1 MNHHPGSADAAKVV
15 GYSSHLPSCP
25 SFLTLIYRMTEA
37 IGRISSFRLGKQGWC
52 MEPRRR
58 RILDLEDRGVGV
70 AGVAGHATIEAS
82 VQLVIN
88 ARSLGKFHNTYD
100 LAHL

>member
-1 MNHHPGSADAAKVV
+1 
-15 GYSSHLPSCP
+15 
-25 SFLTLIYRMTEA
+25 
-37 IGRISSFRLGKQGWC
+37 